1 MTEFNIEKS
10 ENSSAVGRSEYYN
23 YKLSV
28 SKKYIRILLFA
39 AAFFNIMLLLPD
51 LALIENASARI
62 SIIIIRLV
70 YSVILSIVGFSSKRI
85 SSFRTFSVIVSF
97 LEILALWIFL
107 FVFSRYVQPNLL
119 IQAMG
124 LMVLIIVFFLIPN
137 QWKYLLFISVLGTV
151 MFLTCAY
158 IYVNLFVLSDF
169 VATAVYLAVTVFL
182 CALSAKNSETHQ
194 LNEFTSKLELERLS
208 TTDFLTHAANRY
220 KLEETAARWMAFC
233 RRQGLPLTLVFIDV
247 DDLKI
252 VNDRFGHSIG
262 DCVLSDLAKLFQ
274 AQLRSTDILARW
286 GGDEFVLLLP
296 NINLDDAIALTE
308 RIDASMKE
316 QTFIDGF
323 NVTCSF
329 GVVEMKGSSDFESLI
344 CQADKLMY
352 ERKMQSKNKGQY
364 ELNMP

>member
-1 MTEFNIEKS
+1 MTEYDSVKS
-10 ENSSAVGRSEYYN
+10 ENSATDGHSEYYN

-28 SKKYIRILLFA
+28 SKKYIRILLLA
-39 AAFFNIMLLLPD
+39 AALFNIMLLLPD
-51 LALIENASARI
+51 LALIDNTSTKI
-62 SIIIIRLV
+62 SITIIRSV
-70 YSVILSIVGFSSKRI
+70 YSVILFIVGFSSNRI
-85 SSFRTFSVIVSF
+85 KSFNTFSVIISF
-97 LEILALWIFL
+97 LEIIALWIFL
-107 FVFSRYVQPNLL
+107 YVFSRYVRPNLL

-124 LMVLIIVFFLIPN
+124 LMILIIVFFLIPN
-137 QWKYLLFISVLGTV
+137 QWKYLLIISVLGTV

-158 IYVNLFVLSDF
+158 IYVEPFALSDF
-169 VATAVYLAVTVFL
+169 IATAVYISVTVFL
-182 CALSAKNSETHQ
+182 CALSARNSEIHQ
-194 LNEFTSKLELERLS
+194 SNEFSSKLELERLS

-220 KLEETAARWMAFC
+220 KLEETAARWIAFC

-262 DCVLSDLAKLFQ
+262 DCVLYDLAKLFQ

-286 GGDEFVLLLP
+286 GGDEFVMLLP
-296 NINLDDAIALTE
+296 NVTLENAMALTE
-308 RIDASMKE
+308 RIDITMKE

-329 GVVEMKGSSDFESLI
+329 GVVEMNDSTDFETLI

-352 ERKMQSKNKGQY
+352 ERKVQSKNKEQY
-364 ELNMP
+364 ELNLP